1 MPISTPTKI
10 TVPWATSGL
19 KNAIPAAANNITG
32 TAGYDAGFPA
42 ITMTPKVAGGIPP
55 QGQDFNGAF
64 FDVTTALQFLEAGG
78 SFPFDGA
85 FATAVGGYPL
95 GALVSKTDSTGLWR
109 NTVANN
115 AVDPESSGVTGWI
128 PEDAGGTGISMA
140 SANITLTNLQAS
152 KTIIIIVGA
161 LTANLQLIFPPF
173 VKQWLVINN
182 ATGAFTVTCKTS
194 AGSGVAVPTSS
205 VRPIYC
211 DGGSIFTSSGLGTA
225 ATSDVVTS
233 PVDTTVGRVLTV
245 GYEGLGAQITPLN
258 STVNLTVSGFG
269 RWDTSTAFF
278 GNYGANSGNT
288 ISVGG
293 GVPGDLASQI
303 YIGRITDNLI
313 GFRSGAGP
321 FREIWHTGNN
331 NITGAVI
338 AFAMSA
344 APAGFLKANGVAVS
358 RTTYAALFA
367 TIGTQFGVGD
377 GSTTFNLPDLRA
389 EFIRG
394 WDDTRGIDPAR
405 AFGSFQAQ
413 DYQAH
418 THNIKGTVEVPAGG
432 SNSINGL
439 LHGANTYNQA
449 TDSSGNTE
457 TRPRNVALLYC
468 IKT

>member
-1 MPISTPTKI
+1 MPISTPTQI
-10 TVPWATSGL
+10 AVPFATSGL
-19 KNAIPAAANNITG
+19 KNAIPATSNSVTG
-32 TAGYDAGFPA
+32 NAGYDAGFPA
-42 ITMTPKVAGGIPP
+42 TNMTPKEAGGIPP
-55 QGQDFNGAF
+55 FGQDFNGILYDITVAIRY
-64 FDVTTALQFLEAGG
+64 LEAGMQ
-78 SFPFDGA
+78 FPYSSTFS
-85 FATAVGGYPL
+85 TAVGGYPL
-95 GALVSKTDSTGLWR
+95 GALVSRTDSTGLWR
-109 NTVANN
+109 NTTANN
-115 AVDPESSGVTGWI
+115 TVDPESSGVTGWI
-128 PEDAGGTGISMA
+128 PEDAGGVGVSMTN
-140 SANITLTNLQAS
+140 ANITLTNLQAS
-152 KTIIIIVGA
+152 KTIIIIVGT
-161 LTANLQLIFPPF
+161 LTANLQLIFPAF
-173 VKQWLVINN
+173 VKQWLVVNN

-233 PVDTTVGRVLTV
+233 PVDTTAGRVLTV
-245 GYEGLGAQITPLN
+245 GYEGIGAQITPLN

-338 AFAMSA
+338 AFAMST

-394 WDDTRGIDPAR
+394 WDDTRGIDPSR

-418 THNIKGTVEVPAGG
+418 THNINGSVESPAGG

-439 LHGANTYNQA
+439 LRGANTYNQA
-449 TDSSGNTE
+449 TGSSGGTE